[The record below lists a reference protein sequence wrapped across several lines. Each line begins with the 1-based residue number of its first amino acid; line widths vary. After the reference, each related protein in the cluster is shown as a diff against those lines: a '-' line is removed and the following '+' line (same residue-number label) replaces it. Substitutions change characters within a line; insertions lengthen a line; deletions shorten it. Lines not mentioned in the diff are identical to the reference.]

1 LEKEITEVVIGCAMK
16 VHRALGSGF
25 LESVYQNALLLELR
39 NAGFQAETQRRLQVK
54 YEGIV
59 VGDFIADIIVNDE
72 LILELKT
79 ASALGKADEQ
89 QLVNYLKAT
98 GIDVGLLLNF
108 GTASLEFRRKVR
120 ALSSLPVNPVNPVNP
135 V

>member
-1 LEKEITEVVIGCAMK
+1 MK
-16 VHRALGSGF
+16 IHRTLGPGF
-25 LESVYQNALLLELR
+25 LESVYQNAMLLELR
-39 NAGFQAETQRRLQVK
+39 NAGLKVDTQRRLQVK
-54 YEGIV
+54 YEGSV
-59 VGDFIADIIVNDE
+59 VGDFIADIVVNDE

-79 ASALGKADEQ
+79 ALALGKADEQ

-98 GIDVGLLLNF
+98 DIDVGLLLNF
-108 GTASLEFRRKVR
+108 GTTSLEVRRKVR

>member
-1 LEKEITEVVIGCAMK
+1 LEKELTETVIGCAMK
-16 VHRALGSGF
+16 IHRALGPGF
-25 LESVYQNALLLELR
+25 LESVYQNAMLLELR
-39 NAGFQAETQRRLQVK
+39 NVGFQVDTQRRLQVK
-54 YEGIV
+54 YEGVV
-59 VGDFIADIIVNDE
+59 VGDFIADLIVNDE

-79 ASALGKADEQ
+79 ASSLGKADEQ

-108 GTASLEFRRKVR
+108 GAASLEVRRKVR

>member
-1 LEKEITEVVIGCAMK
+1 MK
-16 VHRALGSGF
+16 VHRTLGPGF

-39 NAGFQAETQRRLQVK
+39 NASLQVDTQRRLQVK
-54 YEGIV
+54 YEGAV
-59 VGDFIADIIVNDE
+59 VGDFIANIVVDDT

-108 GTASLEFRRKVR
+108 GAASLEVRRKVR
-120 ALSSLPVNPVNPVNP
+120 ALSSLPVNPVNLVNP

>member
-1 LEKEITEVVIGCAMK
+1 MK
-16 VHRALGSGF
+16 IHRVLGPGF

-39 NAGFQAETQRRLQVK
+39 KAGLTVDTQKHLQVR
-54 YEGIV
+54 YEGSV
-59 VGDFIADIIVNDE
+59 VGDFIADIVVNAA

-79 ASALGKADEQ
+79 ATALGKADEQ

-98 GIDVGLLLNF
+98 GIDIGLLLNF
-108 GTASLEFRRKVR
+108 GSSSLEVRRKVR
-120 ALSSLPVNPVNPVNP
+120 SLPVNPVNPVNP